1 MFLFFISIHEVDGG
15 IPTGDTDLMWF
26 HLARRLFLVSCFF
39 FFPSRSLMKYE
50 SFITY
55 ESIMKYEGRW
65 TDVSARQPVGHSHVV
80 E

>member
-15 IPTGDTDLMWF
+15 IPTGGTDLMWF

-50 SFITY
+50 
-55 ESIMKYEGRW
+55 GRW